1 MEPRFKVLQFTHAT
15 NGGVRYRINDSKD
28 PGNSNKHGIHDSKS
42 EADAVCSK
50 LNAQRFQV
58 VPPQPISLVQGF
70 EVKDEDYRPAYEAI
84 HFHII
89 DSVTGKHTGDDFE
102 HEADA
107 IARAAELNHPTP

>member
-1 MEPRFKVLQFTHAT
+1 MEPRFKVLDSVHLAT
-15 NGGVRYRINDSKD
+15 GGTRYRIYDSKE
-28 PGNSNKHGIHDSKS
+28 PGNANKHGVYDDKPS
-42 EADAVCSK
+42 ADAACSK

-58 VPPQPISLVQGF
+58 VPPQPINLVQGF

-107 IARAAELNHPTP
+107 IARAAELERLTP